1 MSQRTLVID
10 TASPACSVAL
20 FDGERLIAA
29 DYAVIGRGHAERLIP
44 MIAALPEQGR
54 AQHIAVNCGPGSF
67 TGIRIGYAAAA
78 ALALAW
84 NAPLSGYSGHALVA
98 QMALADTAI
107 ARPLLVAMHG
117 GHGEFFVQSFASTG
131 TPISALCSLPADAI
145 SRPTDTPYIAG
156 SAAAPLAKSL
166 SLTVIAP
173 EYPDARCW
181 TSALC
186 LPDAQVPAPIYLR
199 APDAQ
204 PARA

>member
-1 MSQRTLVID
+1 MTLRTLVID

-20 FDGERLIAA
+20 FDGERLIAG

-84 NAPLSGYSGHALVA
+84 GAPLSGYIGHALIA
-98 QMALADTAI
+98 QMALADAEV
-107 ARPLLVAMHG
+107 ARPLSVAMHG
-117 GHGEFFVQSFASTG
+117 GHGEFFIQNFANTG
-131 TPISALCSLPADAI
+131 APVSALRSLSADAI
-145 SRPTDTPYIAG
+145 TLSGDTQYIAG
-156 SAAAPLAKSL
+156 SAAALLAEPL
-166 SLTVIAP
+166 SLAVVAP
-173 EYPDARCW
+173 EYPDARRW
-181 TSALC
+181 SAVLC
-186 LPDAQVPAPIYLR
+186 LPDPPVPAPIYLR